1 MNKVIA
7 SAGLLAL
14 GAVGVQT
21 VQAQWTAGS
30 DKSWSVSATL
40 RGFYDDNYNT
50 QPSGTNRVS
59 SYGFELRPKVAW
71 NVDLGPTTIDLSYVY
86 KMKYYDARPNN
97 KIDQDHDFEVLL
109 NHNFSSRYSID
120 FSDSFVIDQEPEV
133 IDPTLSSPTRVNG
146 NNIRN
151 SASINFHAELTPL
164 LGMVLGYGNTFYSYD
179 QNTRDFSTPATA
191 LQPTLSALLDR
202 VENRISLDSQW
213 HIWEETTGIFGYT
226 FGSTDY
232 TGNGSIG
239 VQEFNGLNGFP
250 VAVPSSSRNAY
261 SHSVYVGANHN
272 FSPDLTVGGNVGI
285 QYLDYYNAEPGNKRN
300 TLSPYVTL
308 NLNYTYMDGGS
319 VALGFNH
326 LHNPTDQG
334 ADANGIAPQD
344 QESSS
349 LFGSITQRLTPISP
363 DLTATISGQYQNS
376 TFNGGGQGV
385 SNASDNIYL
394 IGLNLSYQFTHYISG
409 EVGYNYDLLSSD
421 LGGRAYHRNRVY
433 VGVTASY

>member
-50 QPSGTNRVS
+50 QPDGTNRVG
-59 SYGFELRPKVAW
+59 SYGFEVRPSLKW

-86 KMKYYDARPNN
+86 ALKYYDARPNN
-97 KIDQDHDFEVLL
+97 KYDQDHDFEVFL
-109 NHNFSSRYSID
+109 NHNFNNRYSID

-133 IDPTLSSPTRVNG
+133 IDPTLSSATRANG

-179 QNTRDFSTPATA
+179 QNTREAASPF
-191 LQPTLSALLDR
+191 LPTMSALLDR
-202 VENRISLDSQW
+202 DEHRVSLDSRW

-226 FGSTDY
+226 FGAVDY
-232 TGNGSIG
+232 TSSESIG
-239 VQEFNGLNGFP
+239 LLDFPAGFP
-250 VAVPSSSRNAY
+250 LGVPSSSRNNY
-261 SHSVYVGANHN
+261 SHSVYVGAEHN
-272 FSPDLTVGGNVGI
+272 FSPDLFVSGRGGI
-285 QYLDYYNAEPGNKRN
+285 EYLDYYEAEPGNVRN
-300 TLSPYVTL
+300 TLSPWASL
-308 NLNYTYMDGGS
+308 SLNYAYMDGGS
-319 VALGFNH
+319 VSVGFNH
-326 LHNPTDQG
+326 SHNQTDQG
-334 ADANGIAPQD
+334 ANAQGIAPQD

-349 LFGSITQRLTPISP
+349 LFGTITQRLTPISP
-363 DLTATISGQYQNS
+363 DLTATLSGQYQNS
-376 TFNGGGQGV
+376 TFNGGGPGV
-385 SNASDNIYL
+385 DNQSDNIYL
-394 IGLNLSYQFTHYISG
+394 FGLNLSYQFTRYISG

-421 LGGRAYHRNRVY
+421 LPGRGYNRNRVY